1 MLEMVSSFFAIPT
14 IYTYYIRYVRVRT
27 SFELWGGGTLD
38 ISYSSTVYSCRE
50 RERELRGYIYVQRD
64 QAVEYYIYRSFL
76 EPFRLQSQLKY
87 SRKVKKVVFS
97 GR

>member
-27 SFELWGGGTLD
+27 SFELWGGGGGL
-38 ISYSSTVYSCRE
+38 IYHIVVQYIVVG

-76 EPFRLQSQLKY
+76 EPFRLQSQLK
-87 SRKVKKVVFS
+87 
-97 GR
+97 

>member
-27 SFELWGGGTLD
+27 SFELWGGGGGLD

-50 RERELRGYIYVQRD
+50 RERAKRVYICT
-64 QAVEYYIYRSFL
+64 EGPGS
-76 EPFRLQSQLKY
+76 
-87 SRKVKKVVFS
+87 
-97 GR
+97 